1 MYYGN
6 IWIILK
12 YEIPNFGLN
21 TNLLETNLINLGVVL
36 SLLDLKSCK
45 QCLKDYFCYLKD
57 FLNDFKKIKNEI
69 LMEMFLGTPSHNNIM
84 QHL

>member
-12 YEIPNFGLN
+12 WINKYEIPNFGLN
-21 TNLLETNLINLGVVL
+21 TNLINLGVVL
-36 SLLDLKSCK
+36 SLLDLKSCN